1 MRLLLAVL
9 PLLGYCLL
17 LQTRLFATDKPPGK
31 NFKERKWLF
40 RVLTAFLL
48 TLQIG
53 KQGLNTWWGMVVL
66 VISQLLLIK
75 VTDFSESSLH
85 LISRMLLPSQV
96 GLILMQS
103 AEDSNFARTT
113 VLAFAIRTVAAL
125 FVTPTTLE
133 HFCQLL
139 VIIPSVV
146 LSHWHAVDEAF
157 LTRLALMTSTSS
169 LVPIALDDVTQ
180 TLVQWN
186 DKLFTGI
193 VPRAEQELLAV
204 PLGVRWAVG
213 GVLAALAAVA
223 LHVVFE
229 ANSLPYYDLL
239 WNALAGLLLLVSCF
253 TWGMSYAHSTTAA
266 SAATTATTPTTTL
279 RSNSTLAS
287 PLPPHRSGSG
297 SGTAPGSPNAN
308 GGAHDQVGFMQRAQQ
323 EDLLTF
329 QACLSFIHML
339 IVLFM
344 TSIDLPHLAFV
355 NLIII
360 ASLLFQNHTP
370 QSLHELV
377 SGVVVSQ
384 SLSLLVL
391 RYQLQDALAAAR
403 LLDPNAQL
411 IGVDAVAEQVG
422 LVFCSIRLVAGAILT
437 ENFSR
442 HAAETLL
449 LAGVSIYCCSGYSTK
464 YLCLVMMGMSIFAS
478 RIKAST
484 VSLAISWL
492 NSEYELRR
500 FMDHELRVSFA
511 GIMLA
516 LEHCL
521 QSEKDEARLPED
533 TIQMLN
539 DALAECKRGKELC
552 FQATMQRLAYDNAYE
567 LQIEGKTLDDGIQQN
582 YHNVVTNIT
591 AEEPLQHCIVHTDWN
606 LVNHVLDNAVANGS
620 KYGTNVVMGSAID
633 INGEEDAEG
642 FVPATLRLRVTNVPI
657 QNERFQALLK
667 MEDNSELFEYTP
679 ADNEEKKVG
688 GNNLWSLGGSS
699 GGRNSSTHIGL
710 PVAKVFANR
719 LNGSVR
725 LVVEPT
731 LATFLLDVPVMLSP
745 PDHQHHPNPSNS
757 QSFFS
762 AIKSHTSSSARAQAS
777 STAAASAATA
787 ALSERTDRALSS
799 SPSLSLPNEG
809 SVHSVTSEDLD
820 AVVVRRGGKSEG
832 NNNSSS
838 SSTMS
843 TTSAADTSEIP
854 AGLIFASLD
863 DSAMIRSTFEC
874 MLYREFKASPLS
886 IVRGFSAEEAAS
898 FAQQVVDLQADICII
913 DENLDYDEN
922 AFVGTN
928 VVKELR
934 NLGYDGVV
942 VLYSA
947 NEKLGTKLN
956 LELVDGFA
964 SKSATRLETKQ
975 LLAGIYWNR
984 KAKKK
989 FTSNLSKRV
998 FVSPEVASTLFPPTQ
1013 SKFSALKHRIYI
1025 ANVDNLRAA
1034 DEARSQDPSVIMV
1047 GIVKAGGDEGVFA
1060 YSPFVRFAHVRRRD
1074 IEIPALMSTKV
1085 DRKYIPLFAKFDVV
1099 CSASQLDQCDF
1110 SLLVGL
1116 GLDHQRFTAQG
1127 ARLDQNMNGDVLL
1140 DFGPPDAQVA
1150 MLDSMNQG
1158 INEGLDRIH
1167 KKPTTESVRKIAH
1180 MIKGSSVQIGARA
1193 LHSCAS
1199 KLEKSCMEDSQSS
1212 SEENWSLYCQFIL
1225 LLLDFLEVAH
1235 SLAVEA

>member
-17 LQTRLFATDKPPGK
+17 LQTGLFTTDKPPTK

-53 KQGLNTWWGMVVL
+53 KQGLNTWWGMIVL

-85 LISRMLLPSQV
+85 LISRMLIPSQV

-103 AEDSNFARTT
+103 AEESNFARTT

-133 HFCQLL
+133 HLCQLL

-193 VPRAEQELLAV
+193 VPRAEQEILAV
-204 PLGVRWAVG
+204 PIKARWAVVG
-213 GVLAALAAVA
+213 LGTVLAAMA

-239 WNALAGLLLLVSCF
+239 WNMLAGCLLLISCF
-253 TWGMSYAHSTTAA
+253 TWGMSYANSTTT
-266 SAATTATTPTTTL
+266 STTATTTAATAL
-279 RSNSTLAS
+279 RPQPSNSTLAS
-287 PLPPHRSGSG
+287 PLPPPRSSSSG
-297 SGTAPGSPNAN
+297 GTAPSSPNSNN
-308 GGAHDQVGFMQRAQQ
+308 GHRDHDQVGFMQRAQQ

-360 ASLLFQNHTP
+360 ASLLFQNHNP

-384 SLSLLVL
+384 SLSLFVL

-403 LLDPNAQL
+403 LTDPNAQL

-606 LVNHVLDNAVANGS
+606 LINHVLDNAVANGS
-620 KYGTNVVMGSAID
+620 KYGTNVIMESAID
-633 INGEEDAEG
+633 INGEEEAEG
-642 FVPATLRLRVTNVPI
+642 FVPAMLKLKVTNIPL
-657 QNERFQALLK
+657 QNERYQALLQ
-667 MEDNSELFEYTP
+667 MDDNSELFEYTP

-688 GNNLWSLGGSS
+688 GNNLWSLGGPS

-719 LNGSVR
+719 LNGMVK

-731 LATFLLDVPVMLSP
+731 LATFLLHVPVMLSP
-745 PDHQHHPNPSNS
+745 PDNHPYHSNS

-762 AIKSHTSSSARAQAS
+762 AIRSHTAQAS
-777 STAAASAATA
+777 SCALAPSGTESA
-787 ALSERTDRALSS
+787 

-820 AVVVRRGGKSEG
+820 VGMIGGNGRRGGPKG
-832 NNNSSS
+832 GGDGNNSSS
-838 SSTMS
+838 TVS
-843 TTSAADTSEIP
+843 TTSAMDTSEIP
-854 AGLIFASLD
+854 AGLVFASLD

-886 IVRGFSAEEAAS
+886 IVRGFTAEEAAS
-898 FAQQVVDLQADICII
+898 FAKQVVDLQADICII

-922 AFVGTN
+922 TFVGTN

-942 VLYSA
+942 ILYSA

-998 FVSPEVASTLFPPTQ
+998 FVSPEVKSTIFSPTQ
-1013 SKFSALKHRIYI
+1013 SKFSALKHRIHI
-1025 ANVDNLRAA
+1025 ANVDNIQAA
-1034 DEARSQDPSVIMV
+1034 DEARSKDPSVITV
-1047 GIVKAGGDEGVFA
+1047 GIVKEEGVFA

-1074 IEIPALMSTKV
+1074 IEIPLLMSTKV

-1099 CSASQLDQCDF
+1099 CSASQLDKCDF
-1110 SLLVGL
+1110 PLLVGL
-1116 GLDHQRFTAQG
+1116 GLDHQRFTARG
-1127 ARLDQNMNGDVLL
+1127 SVLDQEMNGEVLL

-1193 LHSCAS
+1193 LHLCAS
-1199 KLEKSCMEDSQSS
+1199 KLEKSCMEDSQCT

-1225 LLLDFLEVAH
+1225 LLLDFLNVSH
-1235 SLAVEA
+1235 TLAVEA